1 MSVSSSFLGEVR
13 VFYAGEVWGMNG
25 SVSIMSLLLLT
36 GIVITLLLVV
46 VLRKMKQKGK
56 AGETD
61 YRAFFIM
68 GVVFLPTGFA
78 MMVVYVV
85 AELPFEIGLPLFAL
99 GLIYIIIGLVN
110 RDKWKKAE

>member
-1 MSVSSSFLGEVR
+1 MSASLSFLGQVHA
-13 VFYAGEVWGMNG
+13 FYAGESLKLNG

-36 GIVITLLLVV
+36 GILITLLLVL
-46 VLRKMKQKGK
+46 VLRKRKQKGK

-61 YRAFFIM
+61 YRAFFMM
-68 GVVFLPTGFA
+68 GVVFLPTGVA
-78 MMVVYVV
+78 MMAVYVV